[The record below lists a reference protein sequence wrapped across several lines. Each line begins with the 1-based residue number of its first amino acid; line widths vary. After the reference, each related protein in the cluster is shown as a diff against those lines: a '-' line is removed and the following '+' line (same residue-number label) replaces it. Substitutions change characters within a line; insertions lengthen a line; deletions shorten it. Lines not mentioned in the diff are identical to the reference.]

1 MIPIADCCRWYV
13 LQSKPK
19 QEVRADANLRR
30 WGLDTVMPL
39 IRGPRLSFTTEP
51 PTFRISP
58 LFPGYLFAR
67 FPLTLLAKVRLT
79 RGVYNVV
86 SFGEYATPI
95 DDAII
100 ELIRSRVGDDGFV
113 RLAEPQPGDDVRIT
127 HGPMRSMMGVFEKD
141 LQGGDRVLILLKAL
155 GGQARVQLA
164 RTDIQKTTRTM
175 A

>member
-30 WGLDTVMPL
+30 WGLDTVTPL
-39 IRGPRLSFTTEP
+39 IREPRLSYTAEQP
-51 PTFRISP
+51 AFRISP

-79 RGVYNVV
+79 RGVHNVV

-100 ELIRSRVGDDGFV
+100 ELIRSRVGDDGCV
-113 RLAEPQPGDDVRIT
+113 RLMEPRPGDDVRVT
-127 HGPMRSMMGVFEKD
+127 HGPLRSMMGVFEKD
-141 LQGGDRVLILLKAL
+141 LPGADRVLILLNVL
-155 GGQARVQLA
+155 GRQTRVQLA
-164 RTDIQKTTRTM
+164 RTQIQKTTRSI